1 METNKILIP
10 DIVRDGINQKQGK
23 DKLGSYFI
31 DYITSSMDGL
41 SGLSKK

>member
-10 DIVRDGINQKQGK
+10 DIVRGGINQTQGR

-31 DYITSSMDGL
+31 DYNIEMQDG
-41 SGLSKK
+41 